1 LESERTDDVLN
12 RGHDSKGRRAIR
24 IFLGALAGVVVWV
37 IVVTACDFVVR
48 KLWIGYEQVEKSLA
62 FTLPMM
68 VTRLSESAACSV
80 LSGFVAA
87 LVAKERVKSAL
98 AAGVVLLA
106 LFLPVHISIWSKL
119 PPWYHLVF
127 LTSLPVLSLAG
138 GFLWGFVVE

>member
-1 LESERTDDVLN
+1 M
-12 RGHDSKGRRAIR
+12 R
-24 IFLGALAGVVVWV
+24 ITLGALASVVVWL
-37 IVVTACDFVVR
+37 IVVTACDIVIR
-48 KLWIGYEQVEKSLA
+48 KLWPEYAQVEKSLV

-68 VTRLSESAACSV
+68 IMRLSESAACSV

-87 LVAKERVKSAL
+87 LVAKERIKSSL

-106 LFLPVHISIWSKL
+106 LFLPVHISIWSKF

-138 GFLWGFVVE
+138 GFLWSFVGE